1 MSKNNKKLISKIL
14 VFTMLLGMGS
24 TLVACGASS
33 APMSDSPYAGAG
45 VMDSAALNGFLD
57 FDMSKSE
64 SIAMSPSRAP
74 EEPKTPQSTD
84 TNTNAENTESYLDS
98 QKLIYTCNI
107 NIESLEF
114 TATQAKIQELITQYG
129 GFVESN
135 RLYDNAYGWYYS
147 SYEKTSGTLTQE
159 LTVRIPS
166 EHYDAFV
173 NGVSSVGKVQNK
185 TESVQNIT
193 TQYND
198 TETTVKSLRAQ
209 EKRLLEMMEA
219 CNSIDDMITVER
231 RLSEVQMQLER
242 YQTQLNAYDADVK
255 FSTINIVLKEVQE
268 YTPVIEEQNFFQRLK
283 EHLETTVEDFGDFI
297 EWALFASIYLLPY
310 GLIIAILVIL
320 IRKVV
325 SNRKAKRSATT
336 TVVPA
341 ATAPVEQKNNNA
353 DAEKAKDISVQAEV
367 GSKKKDK
374 N

>member
-14 VFTMLLGMGS
+14 VFAMLLGIGS

-33 APMSDSPYAGAG
+33 APVSDSKYAGAG
-45 VMDSAALNGFLD
+45 VAMDTAALNGFLD
-57 FDMSKSE
+57 FDMAESE

-74 EEPKTPQSTD
+74 EEPKAPQD
-84 TNTNAENTESYLDS
+84 TVTNNNAENTESYLDS

-173 NGVSSVGKVQNK
+173 NGVSAVGKVQNK

-242 YQTQLNAYDADVK
+242 YQTQLNAYDADIR
-255 FSTINIVLKEVQE
+255 FSTINITLKEVQE
-268 YTPVIEEQNFFQRLK
+268 YSPTYEEKNFFQRLWD
-283 EHLETTVEDFGDFI
+283 HLETTVKDFADFS
-297 EWALFASIYLLPY
+297 EGFLFVIIYLAPY
-310 GLIIAILVIL
+310 AIIIAIVVVL
-320 IRKVV
+320 IINFIKKK
-325 SNRKAKRSATT
+325 KAKKN
-336 TVVPA
+336 
-341 ATAPVEQKNNNA
+341 APVNNPSPVIEQQEPEN
-353 DAEKAKDISVQAEV
+353 DGSKDISVQTEV
-367 GSKKKDK
+367 GSKKER
-374 N
+374 